1 MRRLL
6 LSILIL
12 SLLPLTLTAQ
22 EGGDPAAILEY
33 YADDTQISV
42 FDIDGNQVD
51 ELFFGMELMPGDRVR
66 TLGTTAELR
75 LDPNGTIIKLSYD
88 TEFTIEALQTDEQ
101 SANEFTL
108 FGGKIRTIAAKL
120 GLFQR
125 NNYSIQTPTAVAGVR
140 GTDFGLQVIPD
151 ELDAAFV
158 FEGNI
163 EYTNL
168 NSGQALNLGAG
179 QFADVF
185 SETFTP
191 VALSAEQLSAIYQ
204 DLQFE
209 ALSPAEV
216 PGYEP
221 PATEEVQESGSE
233 PEPQPEPE
241 PELSEQPAPEDDPV
255 MNFLAEYLG
264 LQIGTLTID
273 GVTFSKLIL
282 GPTFEIG
289 KFNIALYL
297 PVIYNTNLFDPDD
310 WYKPEDNN
318 EWSFGSD
325 QDSAAEAAED
335 ALKDLV
341 LKIRYI
347 EYSDNRDPFFLKVGN
362 VNDITLGHGLLMYRF
377 ANDTD
382 FPAIRR
388 VGLNTGFNADK
399 VTIES
404 VFNDLAE
411 PEIIG
416 ARLAFR
422 PFGRAF
428 PLGFGASSVVD
439 TDPAGDLDSDIGGP
453 VFVNGALD
461 TEFPLFERD
470 ALSLIGFADI
480 GALFPYWREE
490 YTDGFSTVQSGWQD
504 KYVYNP
510 DAGSG
515 LEALRNYGYS
525 AGIFGNLSFIDYRLE
540 YQYGNGTFFNGLYG
554 PTYERRRELYALGL
568 LSNIESGS
576 ADSYDPEETRGIY
589 GQAGFT
595 WEQLLTVEAGYRYA
609 WDADGFDDTADLFH
623 LLATVPEIP
632 FVDLSASFGM
642 DTIGFVDGIQ
652 NNSLFDER
660 TALYGEVVYPLS
672 PVLKLAAVVN
682 NIVIEQED
690 GTKDATFSVSIET
703 RVSF

>member
-1 MRRLL
+1 MKRLFFIL
-6 LSILIL
+6 LA
-12 SLLPLTLTAQ
+12 SLFSLALTAQ
-22 EGGDPAAILEY
+22 DQTDPAAVLEY
-33 YADDTQISV
+33 YGDDLELAV
-42 FDIDGNQVD
+42 FDIDGNEIE
-51 ELFFGMELMPGDRVR
+51 ELFFGMELMPGDRVK
-66 TLGTTAELR
+66 TSGTTAEIR

-120 GLFQR
+120 GIFQR

-151 ELDAAFV
+151 EIDSAFV

-168 NSGQALNLGAG
+168 NSGQSLNLGAG

-185 SETFTP
+185 ADSFQA
-191 VALSAEQLSAIYQ
+191 VALSAEQFAAIYQ

-209 ALSPAEV
+209 GLSPADV
-216 PGYEP
+216 PGYQAPVVEEP
-221 PATEEVQESGSE
+221 QESE
-233 PEPQPEPE
+233 PEPEPE

-273 GVTFSKLIL
+273 GITFSKLIL

-289 KFNIALYL
+289 KFDIALYL
-297 PVIYNTNLFDPDD
+297 PVIYNTNVFDPDD
-310 WYKPEDNN
+310 WYQPEGNN

-325 QDSAAEAAED
+325 QDTVAEAAED

-347 EYSDNRDPFFLKVGN
+347 EYGDNRDPFFLKVGN
-362 VNDITLGHGLLMYRF
+362 VNGITLGHGILMNRF

-399 VTIES
+399 VTVES

-416 ARLAFR
+416 ARLGFR
-422 PFGRAF
+422 PFGRVF

-439 TDPAGDLDSDIGGP
+439 TDPAGDLDDDLGSPI
-453 VFVNGALD
+453 FVNGALD
-461 TEFPLFERD
+461 TEFPLIERD
-470 ALSLIGFADI
+470 ALSIVGFADI
-480 GALFPYWREE
+480 GALFPYWRED
-490 YTDGFSTVQSGWQD
+490 YTLGPYTVEAGWQD
-504 KYVYNP
+504 TYVYNP
-510 DAGSG
+510 EGGSG

-540 YQYGNGTFFNGLYG
+540 YQYGNGTFFNGFYG
-554 PTYERRRELYALGL
+554 PTYERQRELYAAALFA
-568 LSNIESGS
+568 SIESGS
-576 ADSYDPEETRGIY
+576 ADDYDPEDIRGIY
-589 GQAGFT
+589 GQAGFS
-595 WEQLLTVEAGYRYA
+595 WEELLTVEAGYRYA
-609 WDADGFDDTADLFH
+609 WDEDGFNDEADLFH
-623 LLATVPEIP
+623 LMATVPKIP
-632 FVDLSASFGM
+632 FVGLSASLGM

-652 NNSLFDER
+652 NESLFDER
-660 TALYGEVVYPLS
+660 TSLYGEVVYPLS

-682 NIVIEQED
+682 NIVIEEED